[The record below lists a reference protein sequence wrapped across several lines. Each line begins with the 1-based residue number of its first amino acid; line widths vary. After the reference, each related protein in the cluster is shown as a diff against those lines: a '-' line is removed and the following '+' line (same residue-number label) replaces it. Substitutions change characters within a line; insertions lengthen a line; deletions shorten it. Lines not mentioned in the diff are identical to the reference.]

1 MTRTVTSTPS
11 LAVAL
16 LTVCVDRDSAER
28 LELSAGN
35 QPWALIHES
44 FDEYVSALRR
54 PAVSADVKA
63 ADAVLAIVD
72 FDRDP
77 SGAQQTATF
86 LQQLFFG
93 RLFMAALSSRHDSDL
108 LLSAM
113 RAGCGEL
120 LRKPLDARHLAEMLD
135 RQNRQWSATMG
146 HGRSTGQVLSFF
158 GSKGGVGTTTIAV
171 NLAFQLARLQKRVLL
186 IDNHAEFGHVCL
198 YLGLDG
204 NRYHFHELIR
214 NVNRLDSEL
223 LRGFIAKHS
232 SGLDVLS
239 SPESHDPNRGT
250 DPDALERTL
259 EFLRGEYDYVIL
271 DCETSLSE
279 VNLAVM
285 DSSDQI
291 CLIATPEI
299 GAVRDLSRYIDN
311 LSRNEQAT
319 AKLQVII
326 NRHSSSGSIG
336 IEQIEK
342 AIRVPVHIKI
352 ANNYAECQRAINLGE
367 PVAPEKKRT
376 EFVSQLS
383 KWAANLNGMNGTQPV
398 QHAKKKF
405 SLWR

>member
-1 MTRTVTSTPS
+1 MTRAVTSAPA

-16 LTVCVDRDSAER
+16 LTICVDQDAAEG
-28 LELSAGN
+28 LERGAEN
-35 QPWALIHES
+35 QPWALIQES
-44 FDEYVSALRR
+44 FDDYVSALRR
-54 PAVSADVKA
+54 PAVSTDVKA
-63 ADAVLAIVD
+63 ADAVLAVVD

-77 SGAQQTATF
+77 HGAQQTATF

-93 RLFMAALSSRHDSDL
+93 KIFIAALSSRHDSDL

-113 RAGCGEL
+113 RAGCNEVL
-120 LRKPLDARHLAEMLD
+120 KRPLDTRQLAEMLE
-135 RQNRQWSATMG
+135 RQNRNWSATMG

-158 GSKGGVGTTTIAV
+158 GAKGGVGTTTIAV
-171 NLAFQLARLQKRVLL
+171 NLAFHLARLPKRVLL
-186 IDNHAEFGHVCL
+186 IDNHQEFGHVCL

-204 NRYHFHELIR
+204 NRYHFNELIR

-239 SPESHDPNRGT
+239 SPEAHDPNRST

-259 EFLRGEYDYVIL
+259 EFLRGEYDYLIL
-271 DCETSLSE
+271 DCETSLGE

-291 CLIATPEI
+291 CLVATPEI

-342 AIRVPVHIKI
+342 AIRVPVQTKI
-352 ANNYAECQRAINLGE
+352 TNNYAECQRAINLGE
-367 PVAPEKKRT
+367 PVSPEKKT
-376 EFVSQLS
+376 EFVAQMS
-383 KWAANLNGMNGTQPV
+383 KWAANLSGTNSASAV
-398 QHAKKKF
+398 QSARKKF

>member
-1 MTRTVTSTPS
+1 MTRALTSAPS

-16 LTVCVDRDSAER
+16 LTVCVDQDSAER
-28 LELSAGN
+28 LVQGAEN

-44 FDEYVSALRR
+44 FDEYVSPLRR
-54 PAVSADVKA
+54 PAVSTDVRA

-77 SGAQQTATF
+77 EGAQQTATF

-93 RLFMAALSSRHDSDL
+93 RIFIAALSSRHDSDL
-108 LLSAM
+108 MLSAM
-113 RAGCGEL
+113 RAGCNEL
-120 LRKPLDARHLAEMLD
+120 LRKPLDTHQLAEMFE
-135 RQNRQWSATMG
+135 RQGRNWSATMG
-146 HGRSTGQVLSFF
+146 HGRSTGRVLSFF
-158 GSKGGVGTTTIAV
+158 GAKGGVGTTTIAV
-171 NLAFQLARLQKRVLL
+171 NLAFHLARLHKRVLL
-186 IDNHAEFGHVCL
+186 IDNHVEFGHVCL

-204 NRYHFHELIR
+204 NRYHFNELIR

-232 SGLDVLS
+232 TGLDVLS
-239 SPESHDPNRGT
+239 SPESHDPNRST

-259 EFLRGEYDYVIL
+259 EFLRGEYDYLIL
-271 DCETSLSE
+271 DCETSLGE
-279 VNLAVM
+279 ANLAVM

-291 CLIATPEI
+291 CLVATPEI

-342 AIRVPVHIKI
+342 AIRVPVQTKI
-352 ANNYAECQRAINLGE
+352 TNNYSECQRAINLGE
-367 PVAPEKKRT
+367 PVSPEKKS
-376 EFVSQLS
+376 EFVSQIA
-383 KWAANLNGMNGTQPV
+383 KWAANLNGSGSAAVPS
-398 QHAKKKF
+398 ARKKF